1 MEIDDFLRDLGY
13 REAETSGGT
22 EFVGGL
28 RSDVNQWMGGH
39 CGLQLPRSRKSPS
52 LLPPWAWWNATIN
65 MICIENC
72 IAEITSCGVT
82 RLLPWVYLFRD
93 LTHNYS
99 ICICHFLVDLNIRG
113 FNRSK
118 YLEVFVIFV
127 LL

>member
-52 LLPPWAWWNATIN
+52 LLPPLGLVE
-65 MICIENC
+65 CD
-72 IAEITSCGVT
+72 
-82 RLLPWVYLFRD
+82 YKYD
-93 LTHNYS
+93 LHRELYRPK
-99 ICICHFLVDLNIRG
+99 LQVAA
-113 FNRSK
+113 
-118 YLEVFVIFV
+118 
-127 LL
+127 